1 MVWRMIR
8 IAMKRLHVVVS
19 LITQDNDYQLE
30 QAASAQEAAGRLGV
44 DVEILYADGDSI
56 QQSQQILKFV
66 QADRESRPDGI
77 VLEPVGG
84 TGLPQVARAAV
95 VAGIGWVVLNREVDY
110 IKELR
115 QSFKVPVF
123 GVASNNVEI
132 GRIQC
137 QQMAALLPNGGTVL
151 YIQGPSETDASKL
164 RTMGMQESK
173 PDKIQ
178 IKAMKA
184 AWTEASAFKAV
195 TSWLRLSTSQQT
207 QIDVVAAQNDAMA
220 IGAKKALQEF
230 ALDVADRE
238 RWLNIPLLGCDGVPK
253 TGQAWVRSGILA
265 ATVVAPPIA
274 GQALDMLVHALQV
287 HVMPQEMTLASAR
300 SFPPLESLAARVGQ
314 SGRV

>member
-1 MVWRMIR
+1 
-8 IAMKRLHVVVS
+8 MKRLHVVVS

-66 QADRESRPDGI
+66 QAARESRPDGVI
-77 VLEPVGG
+77 LEPVGG

-95 VAGIGWVVLNREVDY
+95 VAGIAWVVLNRQVEY
-110 IKELR
+110 IKQLR

-123 GVASNNVEI
+123 GVASDNIEI
-132 GRIQC
+132 GRIQG
-137 QQMAALLPNGGTVL
+137 QQLAALLPKGGTVL
-151 YIQGPSETDASKL
+151 YIQGPAEADAAKL
-164 RTMGMQESK
+164 RAEGIHETK
-173 PDKIQ
+173 PDAVQ
-178 IKAMKA
+178 VKAMKG

-195 TSWLRLSTSQQT
+195 SNWLRLSTSQQT
-207 QIDVVAAQNDAMA
+207 HIDVIAAQNDAMA

-230 ALDVADRE
+230 ALDVAERD
-238 RWLNIPLLGCDGVPK
+238 RWLSIPLLGCDGVPK

-274 GQALDMLVHALQV
+274 GQGLEMLVHALQA
-287 HVMPQEMTLASAR
+287 HATPQDMTLVASR
-300 SFPPLESLAARVGQ
+300 SFPALESLTGRFGQ
-314 SGRV
+314 AGKI